1 MPSTDGL
8 KVGSSPTVSVIMLA
22 YNSAKYLPEAIES
35 ILSQTFK
42 DFEFLIVVE
51 PGSTDNTDE
60 IAHRYAQRDS
70 RIHVAI
76 QPTRGLTAARIF
88 AWPLAQGKYIAWADS
103 DDVCLPERLKKQV
116 AFMEN
121 HPDIGICGS
130 WIKVIGDQKTY
141 VQKYELTDGR
151 IRSLLPFQS
160 PFANPSVIMRRS
172 LFTQDGLD
180 YSQDCIHCEDYD
192 LWERASLICR
202 FANIGE
208 VLVAYRFHQTE
219 VSKQAYFFEREYSN
233 RTRLRALRRLN
244 ITPTEEEFD
253 LHVSISLLKTENTPS
268 SLDRAE
274 SWFLRLD
281 AANRKM
287 KIFPP
292 RQFSDILATYWLG
305 ICVRMVVKSQF
316 RAILRI
322 FTFPLMSPSVLGRKF
337 KNTILLQLGR

>member
-1 MPSTDGL
+1 MATSSNIKNPSFLHLTCKLWAFFRLPITFLSGVCRMPSTDGL

-141 VQKYELTDGR
+141 VQKYGLTDSR
-151 IRSLLPFQS
+151 IRSLLPFQT

-180 YSQDCIHCEDYD
+180 YDPACLYCEDYD
-192 LWERASLICR
+192 LWNRASLICK

-208 VLVAYRFHQTE
+208 VLVTYRRHPTQTSR
-219 VSKQAYFFEREYSN
+219 VDNLISMDYAN
-233 RTRLRALRRLN
+233 RIRLSALQRLN
-244 ITPTEEEFD
+244 ITPTEEEFN
-253 LHVSISLLKTENTPS
+253 LHVSISLLKTDLTPS
-268 SLDRAE
+268 SLD
-274 SWFLRLD
+274 
-281 AANRKM
+281 
-287 KIFPP
+287 
-292 RQFSDILATYWLG
+292 
-305 ICVRMVVKSQF
+305 
-316 RAILRI
+316 
-322 FTFPLMSPSVLGRKF
+322 
-337 KNTILLQLGR
+337 